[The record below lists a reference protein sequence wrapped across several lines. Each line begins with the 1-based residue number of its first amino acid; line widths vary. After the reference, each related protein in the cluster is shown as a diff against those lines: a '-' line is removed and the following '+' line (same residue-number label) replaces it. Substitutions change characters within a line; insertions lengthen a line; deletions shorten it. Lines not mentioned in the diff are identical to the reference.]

1 MFCFTWFYQKMPV
14 YLPVSNLIISVMKYN
29 VKFFLDGLDKSLE
42 SQDDPTIYPLY
53 MTITYS
59 GDRVRFFTG
68 YRLERKYFI
77 FSEDTGL
84 HMIKKNG
91 VGYKGEQKVKY
102 NEINSKMETL
112 RETVKSLLNIV
123 SIAPEKNIIKKC
135 LSECLNKA
143 PRNMKRIN
151 NEFWDTFERYCIE
164 VKVSDLRRKQLRSCM
179 NAFKNYEANIKGQ
192 FTFKNVNANT
202 IKMFEQYLLNETKEV
217 LINGKKEIKVLR
229 GQNHVTG
236 ILKRLRAFFNWAI
249 LDAKQRQTGEN
260 IPYPFEDF
268 SITKEVYSD
277 PIFLTKQ
284 EREQLYAFDPGCDRL
299 RRIRDIFVFQC
310 LVGCR
315 VGDLAILEK
324 KNVYNGVLRYVPS
337 KTRGERLEEVDVKLN
352 DTGKE
357 ILAKYANIKELGERL
372 LPVISD
378 QRYNDYLK
386 ELFKKAGLNRIVMK
400 MNPTTGVMEPKH
412 LYEVASSHMARRT
425 FVGVLYCAGV
435 KDDVIGSMSGHKEGS
450 NSFKRYRKVT
460 DALKENAIDQL

>member
-1 MFCFTWFYQKMPV
+1 
-14 YLPVSNLIISVMKYN
+14 MKYN
-29 VKFFLDGLDKSLE
+29 VKFFLDGVDKSIE
-42 SQDDPTIYPLY
+42 AHNDPAIYPLY
-53 MTITYS
+53 ITITYS

-68 YRLERKYFI
+68 YRLERKYFL
-77 FSEDTGL
+77 FSEETGL

-91 VGYKGEQKVKY
+91 VGYKGEQKIKY

-112 RETVKSLLNIV
+112 RECVKSLLNQV
-123 SIAPEKNIIKKC
+123 SIAPEKTVIKKS
-135 LSECLNKA
+135 LSDCLNKA
-143 PRNMKRIN
+143 PRNAKRIN
-151 NEFWDTFERYCIE
+151 NEFWDIFERYCVE
-164 VKVSDLRRKQLRSCM
+164 AKVSDLRRKQLRSCM
-179 NAFKNYEANIKGQ
+179 NSFKNYEIKIKGQ
-192 FTFKNVNANT
+192 FSFKNVNANT
-202 IKMFEQYLLNETKEV
+202 IKMFEQYLLAETKEV
-217 LINGKKEIKVLR
+217 LRNGKKEIIVLR

-249 LDAKQRQTGEN
+249 LDAKQRQTGEY

-277 PIFLTKQ
+277 PIFLNKE
-284 EREQLYAFDPGCDRL
+284 ERDQLYAFDPECDRL
-299 RRIRDIFVFQC
+299 RRVRDTFIFQC

-315 VGDLAILEK
+315 IGDLARLEK
-324 KNVYNGVLRYVPS
+324 KNVYDGVLRYVPS
-337 KTRGERLEEVDVKLN
+337 KTQGERLEEIDVKLN
-352 DTGKE
+352 NTAKE
-357 ILAKYANIKELGERL
+357 ILARYTNLEELGEKL

-400 MNPTTGVMEPKH
+400 MNPTTGGMEPKH

-460 DALKENAIDQL
+460 DSLKTNAIDQL